1 MKVIIMREVSL
12 KTIKSLTK
20 EGIAVNVVEGG
31 RIPKPYTKIA
41 YSSGVNG
48 TNGALYADESGKLYA
63 ICGRLQCLYEY

>member
-1 MKVIIMREVSL
+1 MTKVSL
-12 KTIKSLTK
+12 KTIKSLIK
-20 EGIAVNVVEGG
+20 EGVAVNVVEGS

-41 YSSGVNG
+41 FSSGVYG